1 MNNRTISQSTSRKDN
16 QHFLPAMLTWRLCAA
31 VHTGCESCLKLI
43 YSRRRSWDST
53 ACLLPLSSAPRRCTV
68 ATRTAGAAPVAGET
82 DRTGVTCVCV
92 CREGGWG
99 VHNGCKRK
107 RWPSK
112 ASLKRCHV
120 YSVDQVSSVC
130 LLAVNGSHSGS
141 PIIYAARLQTSEWL
155 IYWTNSKKSIQCHI
169 KRTLMR
175 AITHTSQ
182 LNELPPR
189 GMEERLIYQIISFV
203 YFTTLAVGWITAHS
217 CIFILEIW
225 SRSEEN

>member
-1 MNNRTISQSTSRKDN
+1 MSNRTISQATSQKDN
-16 QHFLPAMLTWRLCAA
+16 QRLPPAMLTWRLCAV
-31 VHTGCESCLKLI
+31 VHTGCESCLSLI
-43 YSRRRSWDST
+43 YSRRRSWALT
-53 ACLLPLSSAPRRCTV
+53 ACLLPPSSAPRRCTV

-82 DRTGVTCVCV
+82 DRTGVTCMCV

-120 YSVDQVSSVC
+120 YSVDQVSSIC

-155 IYWTNSKKSIQCHI
+155 IYWTNSKKSIQCHV
-169 KRTLMR
+169 KRTLMK
-175 AITHTSQ
+175 AITH
-182 LNELPPR
+182 NESIKWAAPK
-189 GMEERLIYQIISFV
+189 
-203 YFTTLAVGWITAHS
+203 
-217 CIFILEIW
+217 
-225 SRSEEN
+225 RSGGENN